1 MLDMGTAIV
10 SGCRNWRY
18 IAFAHYIT
26 TMHTLAPTWPTLNLL
41 RGGCY
46 VVMSNIYWSRAIP
59 RSATGVS
66 NKGRDILGWVYQS
79 HLQIQLP
86 LQQRCRDRIVH
97 KLHIILNCDATHDL
111 TIGLN
116 SYPEPKKQR
125 QMPRCNLGC
134 PRDAQM
140 ERSKCDP
147 MDCITQ
153 FMNKIKKYINS

>member
-10 SGCRNWRY
+10 SDCRNWRY

-46 VVMSNIYWSRAIP
+46 IVMSNIYCSRALP
-59 RSATGVS
+59 HSATSVS

-86 LQQRCRDRIVH
+86 LQQRCRDRIVRN
-97 KLHIILNCDATHDL
+97 LHIILNCVATHDL
-111 TIGLN
+111 TIGLESITWTQKTAPN
-116 SYPEPKKQR
+116 ATVQ
-125 QMPRCNLGC
+125 PRM

-140 ERSKCDP
+140 ERSKYNA
-147 MDCITQ
+147 IYEEYR
-153 FMNKIKKYINS
+153 YILII